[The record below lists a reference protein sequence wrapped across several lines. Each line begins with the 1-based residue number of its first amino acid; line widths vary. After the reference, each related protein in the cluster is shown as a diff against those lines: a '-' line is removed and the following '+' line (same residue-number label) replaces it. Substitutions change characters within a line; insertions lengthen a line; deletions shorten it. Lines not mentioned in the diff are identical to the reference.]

1 YELLR
6 DGVVM
11 ARLGPLATS
20 ASDAGIPA
28 GPHTYT
34 VVAFDNA
41 SPLGAG
47 ATPADQIAAGF
58 GQPWG
63 NRSAPSNAL
72 QIVQPDVIPPSAP
85 GTLTV
90 ATGNGKAMPS
100 WSPATDNVGVVSYGV
115 FRNNVLVATV
125 ASPTT
130 AYKDSG
136 LVTGTYTYSVD
147 AVDAAGLHS

>member
-1 YELLR
+1 TGPDSRSFTWTGSTDDVQVAGYELVR
-6 DGVVM
+6 DGVAI

-41 SPLGAG
+41 SPRGAG
-47 ATPADQIAAGF
+47 ATPADQIAAAF

-72 QIVQPDVIPPSAP
+72 HIVQADVIAP
-85 GTLTV
+85 TTPATLTV

-115 FRNNVLVATV
+115 FRNDVLIATV
-125 ASPTT
+125 AAPTT
-130 AYKDSG
+130 A
-136 LVTGTYTYSVD
+136 
-147 AVDAAGLHS
+147 